1 MAEPGKQAFTF
12 SRADSIGIEG
22 NNFHKK
28 AKKWPIITL
37 PKKLAIKG
45 LFLEDVT
52 FHTHNHQ
59 MSIAHQFLQLAIEK
73 NVLKLGEFTLKS
85 GRISPYFFNAGL
97 FDDGRSLHL
106 VGDYLAQTLEQSGIV
121 FDGLFGPAYKGIPLA
136 TTLAI
141 AYQQRYGRNLP
152 VTFDRK
158 EIKDHGEGGQVM
170 GATLK
175 GRILIVDD
183 VVSVGTS
190 VRHSIELINQSGA
203 QAVGVAVL
211 LDRQEKGQQAL
222 SAMQEL
228 QQQFK
233 LKTTAIAGLDDLM
246 AMLPD
251 DSGDARRV
259 ADYRQRY
266 GC

>member
-1 MAEPGKQAFTF
+1 
-12 SRADSIGIEG
+12 
-22 NNFHKK
+22 
-28 AKKWPIITL
+28 
-37 PKKLAIKG
+37 
-45 LFLEDVT
+45 
-52 FHTHNHQ
+52 
-59 MSIAHQFLQLAIEK
+59 MSIAQQFLKLAIEK

-97 FDDGRSLHL
+97 FDDGYSLQL
-106 VGDYLAQTLEQSGIV
+106 LGDFFAQTIEHSGIE

-136 TTLAI
+136 TSIAI
-141 AYQQRYGRNLP
+141 AYQHRYQRNIP
-152 VTFDRK
+152 VTFNRK
-158 EIKDHGEGGQVM
+158 EIKDHGEGGELM

-183 VVSVGTS
+183 VVSAGTS
-190 VRHSIELINQSGA
+190 VRQSIDLIQQSGA
-203 QAVGVAVL
+203 QPVAVAVA
-211 LDRQEKGQQAL
+211 LDRQEKGQNEL

-228 QQQFK
+228 TAQFD
-233 LKTTAIAGLDDLM
+233 LQTTAIAGLDDLM

-251 DSGDARRV
+251 GSGDAERV